1 MQRKIV
7 WSLAVFFILALA
19 GLVGYRLIQA
29 NHTFNGTVLNPPV
42 PAHDFVL
49 TSDHGDIHLSD
60 FHGKIVLLYFGYTYC
75 PDVCP
80 LTLGKLAQT
89 VQGLGSSA
97 QNIQVIFIS
106 VDPERDTVQRLGQYA
121 RGFDP
126 GFIGVTGTPQAIA
139 SVAHNYGIFYQKTNI
154 QSPTNYL
161 ITHTSVVVGNRPAR
175 PMAVALAGKPG
186 ASGNDP
192 RSKDTGTAMTPASE
206 PGMRG

>member
-19 GLVGYRLIQA
+19 GLVAYRQVQA
-29 NHTFNGTVLNPPV
+29 NHTFNGTVLTPPV

-49 TSDHGDIHLSD
+49 TSDHGDISLSN

-89 VQGLGSSA
+89 VQGLGSFA
-97 QNIQVIFIS
+97 QNVQVIFIS
-106 VDPERDTVQRLGQYA
+106 VDPERDTPQRLSQYVRA
-121 RGFDP
+121 FNP
-126 GFIGVTGTPQAIA
+126 GFLGVTGIPQTIA
-139 SVAHNYGIFYQKTNI
+139 SVTHNYGIFYQKTNI

-161 ITHTSVVVGNRPAR
+161 ITHTSVVVVIDQQGRWRLLWPEILEPPAMIHDLKILER
-175 PMAVALAGKPG
+175 Q
-186 ASGNDP
+186 
-192 RSKDTGTAMTPASE
+192 
-206 PGMRG
+206 

>member
-7 WSLAVFFILALA
+7 WSLAGFFILVLG
-19 GLVGYRLIQA
+19 GLVAYRQVQA
-29 NHTFNGTVLNPPV
+29 NNAFNGTVLNPPV
-42 PAHDFVL
+42 PAADFVL
-49 TSDHGDIHLSD
+49 ASDHGDIRLSD

-80 LTLGKLAQT
+80 LTLGKLSQT

-106 VDPERDTVQRLGQYA
+106 VDPERDTPQKLGQYA

-126 GFIGVTGTPQAIA
+126 GFIGVTGAPQAIA
-139 SVAHNYGIFYQKTNI
+139 SVTHAYGIFYQKTNI

-161 ITHTSVVVGNRPAR
+161 VTHTSVVTVIDQQGRWRLLWPEDLQPPAMIHDLKILERP
-175 PMAVALAGKPG
+175 
-186 ASGNDP
+186 
-192 RSKDTGTAMTPASE
+192 
-206 PGMRG
+206 